1 MAGMILDKSKSG
13 FHWNPLFYKV
23 WVHPLQRVVG
33 GEGRAFAIIYL
44 FFRYSSIAAAAFL
57 PAPMARITVAAP
69 VTASPP
75 A

>member
-33 GEGRAFAIIYL
+33 VWG
-44 FFRYSSIAAAAFL
+44 
-57 PAPMARITVAAP
+57 
-69 VTASPP
+69 
-75 A
+75 